1 MNKIVICPYDN
12 MIGRTTQAKMFC
24 HTEVGYGQRQFK
36 IRYVIY
42 YSTNGNEQFIFQH
55 IQKYNHTLAH
65 CHSFANTIDITY
77 IYAHIRVSPSK
88 YIDKCISRIQ
98 TCIHTLCIQ
107 NTYTYIHICYIIKH
121 SSVNI

>member
-1 MNKIVICPYDN
+1 MSFIIQLTVSGNSAMYRLFHYDSPHQPTYPTYRHN
-12 MIGRTTQAKMFC
+12 EPC
-24 HTEVGYGQRQFK
+24 
-36 IRYVIY
+36 
-42 YSTNGNEQFIFQH
+42 SNGNEQFIFQH

-65 CHSFANTIDITY
+65 CHSVAYTITY

-107 NTYTYIHICYIIKH
+107 NTYTYIHTCPYAIL
-121 SSVNI
+121 SNIRRLTFEC